1 MSLIRY
7 NPWEIF
13 DAVER
18 AFVPSTAQGEA
29 TRPTNWVPVVDIREE
44 DDKYV
49 ISADIPG
56 VEPKDID
63 IQTENKVL
71 TVRGERKTE
80 HEEKEE
86 GYIRRER
93 VSGSFERSFR
103 LPDVA
108 DLDKIEAKY
117 ENGELHIVVP
127 KRKEA
132 TARKIEVKH

>member
-18 AFVPSTAQGEA
+18 AFVPSA
-29 TRPTNWVPVVDIREE
+29 TQAEPARPSNWVPVVDIREE

-56 VEPKDID
+56 VKPEDID

-71 TVRGERKTE
+71 TVRGERKVE
-80 HEEKEE
+80 HNEEKD

-117 ENGELHIVVP
+117 ENGELHILVP

>member
-1 MSLIRY
+1 MSMIRY
-7 NPWEIF
+7 NPWDIF

-18 AFVPSTAQGEA
+18 AFVPQGVQNSAEKPA
-29 TRPTNWVPVVDIREE
+29 NWVPVVDIREE
-44 DDKYV
+44 EDKFV

-56 VEPKDID
+56 VKPDDID

-71 TVRGERKTE
+71 TLKGERNIENK
-80 HEEKEE
+80 EEKE

-93 VSGSFERSFR
+93 ISGSFERSFR

-108 DLDKIEAKY
+108 DLENIEAKY
-117 ENGELHIVVP
+117 ENGELHITVP

-132 TARKIEVKH
+132 AARKIEVKH